1 MANNKVFI
9 PTFISNQNFDP
20 ARVQPRLLYYNGTI
34 EVPQYVIYAWASSN
48 GSTFITKALTEIP
61 YFDHYNVVSGSYPS
75 TESDSLLFYNE
86 TSAYGTTPANTLF
99 SEYWQTYIELLYN
112 PRTRL
117 INAEAV
123 IPLAD
128 YFELELNDI
137 VEWRGNY
144 YHLRAVNDY
153 SFTTG
158 ECKLQLLGPIIEDT
172 LDPSSFGT
180 CYEYSV
186 TNVGESL
193 AIVDF
198 ISCDGNATS
207 EECNAGQSTNIGC
220 ARSGSVTLSGG
231 SFGGDVTLS
240 EGSVCGT
247 YPIYD

>member
-9 PTFISNQNFDP
+9 PTFISNQDFEP
-20 ARVQPRLLYYNGTI
+20 ARVQPRLLYYNGKI
-34 EVPQYVIYAWASSN
+34 EVPQYVVYAWASSN
-48 GSTFITKALTEIP
+48 GATFVTNAKTEIP

-75 TESDSLLFYNE
+75 TDSKSLLFYNE
-86 TSAYGTTPANTLF
+86 SSPYGSIPSNTLF

-158 ECKLQLLGPIIEDT
+158 ECKLQLLGPIIQDT
-172 LDPSSFGT
+172 LDPTYVDCYSYTIYADSEAATSFT
-180 CYEYSV
+180 W
-186 TNVGESL
+186 T
-193 AIVDF
+193 D
-198 ISCDGNATS
+198 CDGNGGGTS
-207 EECNAGQSTNIGC
+207 LSAGS
-220 ARSGSVTLSGG
+220 SSSVTCIRPGTIEANQRGATWEASG
-231 SFGGDVTLS
+231 
-240 EGSVCGT
+240 VCGS
-247 YPIYD
+247 YQIPR